1 MKVPENNFNSIVNV
15 SMKVKP
21 RFFFAILP
29 IIFTAI
35 ILNAQENN
43 SLPHLQKLGASTQ
56 LIVDGKPFIILGG
69 ELGNS
74 SFTSLVMDRLPKLK
88 AMHLNTFWRFY
99 WELIEPGKAIRLSI
113 V

>member
-74 SFTSLVMDRLPKLK
+74 SFTSLEYMEPVWPKLK
-88 AMHLNTFWRFY
+88 AMHLNTVLAPVY
-99 WELIEPGKAIRLSI
+99 
-113 V
+113 